1 MSPLQISIASG
12 ATLAVA
18 EAWADAIN
26 AACQRFKITTPNR
39 QAAFLSQIGVESG
52 GFTEL
57 VETLNYSEQALLG
70 IWPDHFTPAQ
80 AAEYGRTATHAA
92 NQEMIA
98 NIAYAN
104 RMGNGD
110 VDSGDG
116 WAYRGHGLIQL
127 TGRANYSAAGLA
139 LGLPLE
145 TYPERAALPNE
156 AALIAGWYWQQH
168 DCNALADNM
177 RIVALTQAINGG
189 LEGINRRQQ
198 LFALAVPELTT
209 A

>member
-26 AACQRFKITTPNR
+26 AACQRFEITTPNR

-52 GFTEL
+52 SLTEL
-57 VETLNYSEQALLG
+57 VENLNYSEQALLG
-70 IWPDHFTPAQ
+70 LWPDHFTPAQ
-80 AAEYGRTATHAA
+80 AAEFGRTATHPA
-92 NQEMIA
+92 NQEAIA
-98 NIAYAN
+98 NLAYGG
-104 RMGNGD
+104 RMGNTEP
-110 VDSGDG
+110 GDG
-116 WAYRGHGLIQL
+116 WAYRGRGLIQL
-127 TGRANYSAAGLA
+127 TGRANYRAAGLD
-139 LGLPLE
+139 LDLPLE

-168 DCNALADNM
+168 GCNALADNM